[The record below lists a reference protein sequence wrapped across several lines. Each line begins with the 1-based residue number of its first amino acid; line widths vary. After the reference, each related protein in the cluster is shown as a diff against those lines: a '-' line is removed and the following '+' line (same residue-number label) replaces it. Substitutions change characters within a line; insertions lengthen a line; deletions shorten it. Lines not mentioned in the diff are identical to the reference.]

1 MPSYAHDENIA
12 LYVKLLAESA
22 QNTSAR
28 HKMLLRLL
36 AEEKAKDRAPPAE
49 FADAC
54 TGRPA
59 MCVLRGP
66 STVPHPPE
74 GPCCGRTDDRLTASY

>member
-1 MPSYAHDENIA
+1 MPSYSHDENIA

-36 AEEKAKDRAPPAE
+36 AEEKAKGKAPPAE
-49 FADAC
+49 
-54 TGRPA
+54 
-59 MCVLRGP
+59 
-66 STVPHPPE
+66 
-74 GPCCGRTDDRLTASY
+74 

>member
-1 MPSYAHDENIA
+1 VSASSILSARPVEVEMPSYAHDENIA

-36 AEEKAKDRAPPAE
+36 AEEKAKGKAPPAE
-49 FADAC
+49 
-54 TGRPA
+54 
-59 MCVLRGP
+59 
-66 STVPHPPE
+66 
-74 GPCCGRTDDRLTASY
+74 

>member
-1 MPSYAHDENIA
+1 LHPPRSGGMSLKPAQIAIALLSAAFIFSARPVEAEMPSYAHDENIA

-36 AEEKAKDRAPPAE
+36 AEEKAKGKAPPAE
-49 FADAC
+49 
-54 TGRPA
+54 
-59 MCVLRGP
+59 
-66 STVPHPPE
+66 
-74 GPCCGRTDDRLTASY
+74 

>member
-1 MPSYAHDENIA
+1 VEVEMPSYAHDENIA

-49 FADAC
+49 
-54 TGRPA
+54 
-59 MCVLRGP
+59 
-66 STVPHPPE
+66 
-74 GPCCGRTDDRLTASY
+74 

>member
-1 MPSYAHDENIA
+1 MASYAHDENIA

-36 AEEKAKDRAPPAE
+36 AEEKAKDKAPPAE
-49 FADAC
+49 
-54 TGRPA
+54 
-59 MCVLRGP
+59 
-66 STVPHPPE
+66 
-74 GPCCGRTDDRLTASY
+74 

>member
-1 MPSYAHDENIA
+1 LPLLIERSLHFSARPVEVEMPSYAHHENIA

-36 AEEKAKDRAPPAE
+36 AEEKAKGRAPPAE
-49 FADAC
+49 
-54 TGRPA
+54 
-59 MCVLRGP
+59 
-66 STVPHPPE
+66 
-74 GPCCGRTDDRLTASY
+74 